1 MKERSSTTDAQM
13 IARAWL
19 DESYRAELVAQ
30 GVDVP
35 ARPDD
40 LEDTEL
46 DALADARC
54 PAPPCITIC

>member
-1 MKERSSTTDAQM
+1 MNDRSSTTDAQM

-19 DESYRAELVAQ
+19 DDCYRAELAAQ

-40 LEDTEL
+40 LEDAEL

-54 PAPPCITIC
+54 PAPACATFC